1 MNRTAHI
8 RVTNVRFLHANR
20 SIFSGVLLKNNSSKV
35 KSTKLVIVVDIAT
48 ENLPMEPALG
58 QQWIIKGQ
66 SENRPLD
73 KTAHFQ
79 VIESVF
85 KDPDSV
91 EVTMPGDSESLLR
104 FIADEP
110 AFKGV
115 GTEKARELVEHFGK
129 NLVETLQKGDTAQL
143 EKVVTPKTAEVL
155 VKGFEKYS
163 NLKYAQ
169 WLTNHGVPFSVQ
181 SRLFKLHKERS
192 IDQIRNNPFELIT
205 FGLDF
210 KECTKIALEK
220 FGIEKNDPR
229 RTQAAVEEA
238 VKDHCALGHTL
249 ATKQDLKYRIEKL
262 LSIHDTKSAD
272 TALKSAVSNLCIT
285 YDPESGRYHN
295 TALLIMERVVAKR
308 VKKLQE
314 DHTELSNEEYEIIT
328 RVASQLPYA
337 LTERQLEAVEK
348 SLSYGISS
356 ITGGAGTGKTTVL
369 STTLK
374 CYSLL
379 GYDIKAM
386 ALSGRAAMRLEQSI
400 GTETST
406 IAKFLREDLKDEG
419 VPTLVVID
427 EASMVDINYI
437 YKIVLKTSPTTRIL
451 LVGDPYQLPPIGP
464 GVPFADILAAEAAAN
479 TELNIVKRQDETTGI
494 PVYSAAI
501 REGEVPKNLSTGKIF
516 FHELQDQGTADKNL
530 ELITRKCSELYSQ
543 APVESRVIAP
553 TKKLTEKINLLCQSL
568 VNPEGESLSVDL
580 NAEFFETDFR
590 QRDPVLFTKNDYDIG
605 VQNGSLGRFASVQ
618 QVDTKLGEVVLDDS
632 GDVIDIHK
640 TQLDNM
646 ELGYAITLHKAQGS
660 QFPRVI
666 IALSNSQMIE
676 RSWLYTAITRSEA
689 EVHIV
694 GQKQKLISAITKPSK
709 HYERK
714 TFLGQ
719 LLEKSPHQ

>member
-1 MNRTAHI
+1 MNRTAHM
-8 RVTNVRFLHANR
+8 RVTNVRFLHAKR
-20 SIFSGVLLKNNSSKV
+20 TIFSGVLLKNTSSKI
-35 KSTKLVIVVDIAT
+35 KSTKLVIVVDVAT
-48 ENLPMEPALG
+48 ENLPIEPALG
-58 QQWIIKGQ
+58 QQWIIKGNA
-66 SENRPLD
+66 ENRELD
-73 KTAHFQ
+73 KTAHFK
-79 VIESVF
+79 VLESVF
-85 KDPDSV
+85 TNPDSL
-91 EVTMPGDSESLLR
+91 ELTMPGDSESLIR

-129 NLVETLQKGDTAQL
+129 NLIETLKKGDTTQL
-143 EKVVTPKTAEVL
+143 EEVVTPKTAEVL

-192 IDQIRNNPFELIT
+192 IDQIRDNPFQLIT

-220 FGIEKNDPR
+220 FGIAKNDPR

-262 LSIHDTKSAD
+262 LSIHDKKSAD
-272 TALKSAVSNLCIT
+272 TALKGAVSNLCIT

-314 DHTELSNEEYEIIT
+314 DHTELSKEEYEIIT

-348 SLSYGISS
+348 SLAWGISS

-386 ALSGRAAMRLEQSI
+386 ALSGRAAMRLEESI
-400 GTETST
+400 GTETRT
-406 IAKFLREDLKDEG
+406 IAKFLREDLRDEG

-427 EASMVDINYI
+427 EASMVDINYL
-437 YKIVLKTSPTTRIL
+437 YKIVLKTSPSTRIL

-501 REGEVPKNLSTGKIF
+501 RQGQVPENLSTGKIF
-516 FHELQDQGTADKNL
+516 FHEVNNQD
-530 ELITRKCSELYSQ
+530 LIAAKCSDLYSL
-543 APVESRVIAP
+543 APVESRVIVP
-553 TKKLTEKINLLCQSL
+553 TRKLTHTINLLCQKR
-568 VNPEGESLSVDL
+568 VNSESEDLFPDVNGER
-580 NAEFFETDFR
+580 FTTDFKR
-590 QRDPVLFTKNDYDIG
+590 GDPVLFTKNDYDIG
-605 VQNGSLGRFASVQ
+605 VQNGSLGLLTSVQ
-618 QVDTKLGEVVLDDS
+618 QTGTKLGEVALDDS
-632 GDVIDIHK
+632 RDVIDIHK
-640 TQLDNM
+640 TQLDQM

-694 GQKQKLISAITKPSK
+694 GSRQTLLKAIQTDSA
-709 HYERK
+709 HYSRK
-714 TFLGQ
+714 THLGR
-719 LLEKSPHQ
+719 LLERT